1 MIQLSSTIHELFDV
15 ANLQLSLLN
24 RIEADSRISKENKDH
39 AVDSLNF
46 KILPI
51 SNLFNTYIDPLGYY
65 DLSLLVFKIAD
76 YKNSD
81 DILKRWELLFD
92 KLFHESKTSKE
103 PFYALLSD
111 EFTLYG
117 PKLSSN
123 DIVFPIEEL
132 VKLVKK
138 SLTKAI
144 EINSVTQTPPKGYLS
159 DLFSKAGVSRERL
172 DIITNV
178 VDIDA

>member
-1 MIQLSSTIHELFDV
+1 M
-15 ANLQLSLLN
+15 
-24 RIEADSRISKENKDH
+24 
-39 AVDSLNF
+39 
-46 KILPI
+46 
-51 SNLFNTYIDPLGYY
+51 
-65 DLSLLVFKIAD
+65 
-76 YKNSD
+76 
-81 DILKRWELLFD
+81 
-92 KLFHESKTSKE
+92 
-103 PFYALLSD
+103 
-111 EFTLYG
+111 
-117 PKLSSN
+117 
-123 DIVFPIEEL
+123 FPIEEL